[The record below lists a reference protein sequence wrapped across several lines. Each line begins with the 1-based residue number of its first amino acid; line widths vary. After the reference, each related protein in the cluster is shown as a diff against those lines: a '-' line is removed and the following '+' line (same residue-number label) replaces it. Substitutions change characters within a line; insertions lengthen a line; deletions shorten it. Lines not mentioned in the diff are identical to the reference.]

1 MSRKKRKLESFD
13 VADFLRESDDD
24 LKSALNSLLRSPV
37 AGSEEGRAVVPLP
50 AVHAGIK
57 PTLVPAVEVDGF
69 ASAAGVFVVE
79 GKREGT
85 GEISPIPGIELRK
98 SSIREQEPAPERP
111 HRTPSQVNLIPGP
124 VFSDF
129 TGSSAKS
136 NSNFNEISE
145 IDESDDNPAPG
156 LNLIFR
162 HSKPAPEESLIPG
175 LNLTSPPHVPGGR
188 KKRQFP
194 IREVRLAQDAH
205 TRAEQQ
211 VYEALW
217 ENAKVLDEISKTITI
232 GFGAMARMVRLSE
245 SNARINV
252 RNLIAKLA
260 MEEVGSYNCEY
271 AIGRQ
276 YRIFN
281 YSEIQRRRKQA
292 GLTWYMRRTLAVIF
306 VDPVTK
312 EPLDLGSK
320 KRIQQERVN
329 SGPGLNLRP
338 PPGPNLGPP
347 PGPNLIPPYNIST
360 KEFREELLRE
370 TSASSSSLYEVLSGY
385 GAVDDDVVTRLRSA
399 TAEVCADYTEDELIH
414 FVHIKGAQARRTDRR
429 ITNPIGFLL
438 TAVPKCFR
446 GESFQ
451 AFRRAKAEQERQV
464 LEQRARQ
471 MAEVEAWRESQQ
483 AILDDPASSEEDKQW
498 ARKFMATETAGR

>member
-13 VADFLRESDDD
+13 VSDFLRESDDD

-37 AGSEEGRAVVPLP
+37 AGREQGPAEGFAVVMPP
-50 AVHAGIK
+50 
-57 PTLVPAVEVDGF
+57 
-69 ASAAGVFVVE
+69 AGVFVVE
-79 GKREGT
+79 GKREGPA
-85 GEISPIPGIELRK
+85 ELNLIPGIELREAEISDQK
-98 SSIREQEPAPERP
+98 IELERP
-111 HRTPSQVNLIPGP
+111 QWTPSVVNLRPGP
-124 VFSDF
+124 VLSIPVQQ
-129 TGSSAKS
+129 TLESGN
-136 NSNFNEISE
+136 NSNEISGIE
-145 IDESDDNPAPG
+145 EAEESPSLG

-162 HSKPAPEESLIPG
+162 QPKEGEEDNSAPG
-175 LNLTSPPHVPGGR
+175 LNLTPPPSEPGGR
-188 KKRQFP
+188 KRRQFP
-194 IREVRLAQDAH
+194 IREMRLAQDAH

-217 ENAKVLDEISKTITI
+217 ENARVLDEISRTITI

-260 MEEVGSYNCEY
+260 MEEVGGYNCEY

-320 KRIQQERVN
+320 KRIQQGLVN
-329 SGPGLNLRP
+329 SGPGIKLRP
-338 PPGPNLGPP
+338 LPGPNLGPP

-360 KEFREELLRE
+360 KEFREGEPRELG
-370 TSASSSSLYEVLSGY
+370 ASSSSLYDVLSGY
-385 GAVDDDVVTRLRSA
+385 GTIDDDALGRLRSA
-399 TAEVCADYTEDELIH
+399 TAEVCPDYTEEELIH
-414 FVHIKGAQARRTDRR
+414 FVQAKGTQLQRGNGR
-429 ITNPIGFLL
+429 IANPIGFLL
-438 TAVPKCFR
+438 TAVPKCFQ

-451 AFRRAKAEQERQV
+451 AFRRSRAELERQV
-464 LEQRARQ
+464 SEERARQ
-471 MAEVEAWRESQQ
+471 AAEVQAWREAQQ

-498 ARKFMATETAGR
+498 ARKCMATETAGR